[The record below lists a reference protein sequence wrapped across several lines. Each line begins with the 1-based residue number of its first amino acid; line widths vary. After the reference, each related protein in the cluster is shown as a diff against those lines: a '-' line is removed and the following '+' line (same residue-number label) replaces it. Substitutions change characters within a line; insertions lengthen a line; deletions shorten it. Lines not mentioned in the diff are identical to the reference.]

1 MMTEKEMENKCI
13 QFEKKLYE
21 LTKAE
26 KYNFNAISDVAE
38 LVVTTA
44 TEDKKLMQDE
54 YVASKIA
61 LEAFDVDDFIN
72 NDKIINIVKQN
83 KVRFSSLKYDDITGL
98 VKTEIKLRRH
108 FIDKFFKDKNV
119 MKYHEDVMRFCPFTT
134 MALVIIIGQKME
146 GQGII

>member
-61 LEAFDVDDFIN
+61 LEAFDVDDFI

>member
-1 MMTEKEMENKCI
+1 MMTEKEIENKCI
-13 QFEKKLYE
+13 QLEKKLYE
-21 LTKAE
+21 LAKAE
-26 KYNFNAISDVAE
+26 KYNFDAISDVAE

-44 TEDKKLMQDE
+44 TEDKKLMQNE
-54 YVASKIA
+54 CTAAKIA
-61 LEAFDVDDFIN
+61 LKAFDADDFI

-83 KVRFSSLKYDDITGL
+83 KVRFSSLKYDEHITGL

-119 MKYHEDVMRFCPFTT
+119 MKYHEDVLRFCPFTT

>member
-13 QFEKKLYE
+13 KLEKKLYE
-21 LTKAE
+21 LAKAE
-26 KYNFNAISDVAE
+26 KYNFDTVSDVTE
-38 LVVTTA
+38 LVLTA
-44 TEDKKLMQDE
+44 ASEDKKLMQDE
-54 YVASKIA
+54 YVVSKIA
-61 LEAFDVDDFIN
+61 LEAFDVDDFI

-83 KVRFSSLKYDDITGL
+83 KVRFSSLKYDEHITGL

-119 MKYHEDVMRFCPFTT
+119 MKYHEDVLRFCPFTT

-146 GQGII
+146 SQGII